1 MEQLSFRAREILESR
16 PPDARKRMFEPFLET
31 SCTDCGKC
39 CKDGASKL
47 LILRMERGY
56 GTIRDAL
63 AGLGSKVTE
72 TEAAIT
78 VESESGVCHLLEPGT
93 NLCSV
98 YALRP
103 MVCAIFPF
111 MPVWV
116 EDMPWASI
124 FALTTQCPPVA
135 ALKAQGISFLYQSDI
150 IRLAEQIAK
159 ELDQYPPLVQA
170 EVERAMA
177 LGALERKVVKI
188 SLLAS
193 ALIELGRATKQ
204 GLVCPNETF
213 LFDET
218 GTEPIFPIL

>member
-1 MEQLSFRAREILESR
+1 MEQLSFRAREILEPR
-16 PPDARKRMFEPFLET
+16 PPDARKRMFAPFLET

-39 CKDGASKL
+39 CKDGTSRL
-47 LILRMERGY
+47 LIMRMERGY
-56 GTIRDAL
+56 ETIRRAL
-63 AGLGSKVTE
+63 AGLDNKVRE

-78 VESESGVCHLLEPGT
+78 VESESGVCPLLVPGSD
-93 NLCSV
+93 LCSV

-103 MVCAIFPF
+103 MICAIFPF

-124 FALTTQCPPVA
+124 FALTTRCPPVA

-150 IRLAEQIAK
+150 IRPAGQIAK

-170 EVERAMA
+170 EVERAAA
-177 LGALERKVVKI
+177 LGGLERKAVKI
-188 SLLAS
+188 NLLAS
-193 ALIELGRATKQ
+193 ALLELGRATKE

-213 LFDET
+213 LFDES